1 MAGGGTGTV
10 LAPLTRMAPSDTK
23 DEAGVLAAAY
33 WSRVGAECF
42 ARIYDLSVWIDHCYH
57 MYKEINDGSSNYDYY
72 ALKRFATMGRDNSL
86 LKLSEGRI
94 RATRSG
100 GASQSWIDWD
110 PRSDWSG
117 GSCGTVEIGV
127 TSPIGGITVPFERC
141 PNEWDMWSPRMVSNR
156 TSMSPGEATR
166 ARIESWRSRSPSAW
180 LRAAPRGG
188 ACRLTSRQGS
198 SDATA

>member
-72 ALKRFATMGRDNSL
+72 ALKRFATMGRDDSL

-141 PNEWDMWSPRMVSNR
+141 PNEWDMWKSPNGEQPDFHVTWRGNTGQDRELAFEIAVRVASGGSPRWGV
-156 TSMSPGEATR
+156 PAYVKAG
-166 ARIESWRSRSPSAW
+166 
-180 LRAAPRGG
+180 L
-188 ACRLTSRQGS
+188 L
-198 SDATA
+198 